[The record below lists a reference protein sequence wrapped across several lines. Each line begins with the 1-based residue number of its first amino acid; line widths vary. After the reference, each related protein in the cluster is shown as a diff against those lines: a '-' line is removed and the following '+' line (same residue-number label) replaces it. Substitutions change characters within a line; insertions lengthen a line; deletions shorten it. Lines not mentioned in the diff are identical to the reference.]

1 MLQTFAAKL
10 RFTFRHFSEFAM
22 NDFVFCSCCRVHHA
36 RAEMQ
41 AIDTPRGKRWRCRRS
56 ILAAQSSVS
65 ERDAFGRRQ
74 SEINRELA
82 RRLANRQ
89 QPPVE
94 QKRQQ
99 WLGEH
104 EPSAH

>member
-1 MLQTFAAKL
+1 MLIVASRL
-10 RFTFRHFSEFAM
+10 FSEFAM
-22 NDFVFCSCCRVHHA
+22 TDFVFCSCCRVHHA

-56 ILAAQSSVS
+56 ILAAQASLS

-74 SEINRELA
+74 TEINRELA
-82 RRLANRQ
+82 RQKAARQVSPIERQRRL
-89 QPPVE
+89 
-94 QKRQQ
+94 

-104 EPSAH
+104 EPAAH